1 MTVEVRKETTRYVA
15 YLDDD
20 EIGELA
26 FSRSGDVVTAW
37 HTEVAEAAEGHG
49 VGSTLAQTF
58 LDDIRSAG
66 RRVVPRCP
74 FVRGW
79 IEKHPDYADLV
90 RSGA

>member
-1 MTVEVRKETTRYVA
+1 VTVEIRKETTRYVA
-15 YLDDD
+15 SLDGN

-49 VGSTLAQTF
+49 VGSRLAQTF
-58 LDDIRSAG
+58 LDDVRSAG

-79 IEKHPDYADLV
+79 IAKHPEYADLV
-90 RSGA
+90 GTGA